1 MEIFECIQVYFRSV
15 SSKNKTK
22 KNRKKGGEKRRKKK
36 RESYRIR
43 FSREAIYVNVIF
55 YFQS

>member
-22 KNRKKGGEKRRKKK
+22 KKQKKRRRKKEK
-36 RESYRIR
+36 KKERKLSDK
-43 FSREAIYVNVIF
+43 V
-55 YFQS
+55 